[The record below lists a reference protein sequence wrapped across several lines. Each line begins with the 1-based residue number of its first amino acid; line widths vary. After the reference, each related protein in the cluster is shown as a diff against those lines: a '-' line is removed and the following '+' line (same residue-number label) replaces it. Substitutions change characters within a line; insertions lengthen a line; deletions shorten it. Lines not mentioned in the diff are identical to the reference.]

1 MIPEIVLTGCRIVT
15 PDAVVSGSLVLREG
29 RIAAIDG
36 APSASPGAIDCAGD
50 IVMPGMIEL
59 HTDNLDKHIA
69 PRPKVHWPAES
80 AVMAHDAQIA
90 TAGITTV
97 FDSVAIGDIH
107 HGSDRIE
114 TLTDMANGLATC
126 QERDMLRVEHFL
138 HLRCEISHAGLK
150 DHLDRLSG
158 HAGLRL
164 LSLMDHTPGQRQ
176 FADLAQYETY
186 YKNKYQLSDAELA
199 VFVARCTADRDRHGD
214 ANRAAVIA
222 LAQSRGIKLASHD
235 DATPAHAD
243 EAAEAGAVVAEFPTT
258 FAAADRLRELEIY
271 ILTGAP
277 NVVRGGSHSGNVSA
291 LALAERGLVD
301 ILSSDY
307 VPASLLLATFRLVD
321 DLGYSLPDAVR
332 LATANPAAAM
342 GFEDRGSIAVGLRA
356 DLVRVSQRGSLP
368 MVHTVWCAGARV
380 A

>member
-1 MIPEIVLTGCRIVT
+1 MSEIALTGCRIVT
-15 PDAVVSGSLVLREG
+15 PEEVIAGSLLLRDG
-29 RIAAIDG
+29 KIVAIDHG
-36 APSASPGAIDCAGD
+36 NISVPGAVDCGGD

-80 AVMAHDAQIA
+80 AVVAHDAQIA

-97 FDSVAIGDIH
+97 FDSIAVGDIH
-107 HGSDRIE
+107 QGSDRIR
-114 TLTDMANGLATC
+114 TLTDMVSGLSAC
-126 QERDMLRVEHFL
+126 QEKQMLRVEHFL
-138 HLRCEISHAGLK
+138 HLRCEICHGGLQTY
-150 DHLDRLSG
+150 LDQLGS
-158 HAGLRL
+158 APSLKL

-186 YKNKYQLSDAELA
+186 YKNKYQLSDADLEA
-199 VFVARCTADRDRHGD
+199 FIIRCRTDRAQHGD
-214 ANRAAVIA
+214 ANRVAVID
-222 LAQSRGIKLASHD
+222 LARNLGIKLASHD

-258 FAAADRLRELEIY
+258 FDAAEALRDHQID
-271 ILTGAP
+271 ILSGAP
-277 NVVRGGSHSGNVSA
+277 NVVRGKSHSGNVSA
-291 LALAERGLVD
+291 MALAERRLVD

-307 VPASLLLATFRLVD
+307 VPASLLPAIFRLVD
-321 DLGYSLPDAVR
+321 DLEYALPEAAR

-342 GFEDRGSIAVGLRA
+342 GLDDRGRIEIGLRA
-356 DLVRVSQRGSLP
+356 DVIRVTQRGSLP
-368 MVHTVWCAGARV
+368 VVNMVWVQGARV